1 MRKAR
6 NSRVAK
12 RYLFSYGTLS
22 PRHAPPEIEPT
33 VRRFRRVG
41 KGFVHGQLFDFGEYP
56 GAVLTRNGSRI
67 IGQIFELPDD
77 PEVLNRLDEY
87 EGFDRSNPKGSLFV
101 RKRRYVQLRDGRKF
115 FCWVYSYNRP
125 VKLARRL
132 TGGAYSKARVRLES

>member
-1 MRKAR
+1 MRK
-6 NSRVAK
+6 SSSPHVAK

-67 IGQIFELPDD
+67 TGQIFELPDD

-87 EGFDRSNPKGSLFV
+87 EGFDRSNPKASLFV
-101 RKRRYVQLRDGRKF
+101 RKRRYVQLQDGRKI

-132 TGGAYSKARVRLES
+132 TGGTYSKARILPGS